1 MIGEDGRA
9 LLTDF
14 GYSSF
19 VDPSVPTTSRGT
31 LRWMAPE
38 LLDDPASIQS
48 DIWAYGMTVLV
59 RSTLQPSTLNPIGV
73 FHRSSSPGRYLSM
86 TFPRSTEL

>member
-19 VDPSVPTTSRGT
+19 VDPSITTTSRGT

-38 LLDDPASIQS
+38 LLDHPASIQS

-59 RSTLQPSTLNPIGV
+59 RSPYSLSRSIQLKYFIGAL
-73 FHRSSSPGRYLSM
+73 HPAG
-86 TFPRSTEL
+86 TFP